1 VNGERG
7 TGQGVPR
14 IGCVPYLNARP
25 LLEGLTYPVKELV
38 PSALIEDFKAGDLD
52 VALLSSI
59 DVISQSD
66 PSVVDGVAIGSRGE
80 VHSVVLAYT
89 GELYSIQE
97 VCLDPSSRTS
107 NALLQILLSE
117 FYGISPKYVRL
128 KDRKL
133 KSMGGDVP
141 TLLIGDPAISCRKR
155 TSKNIHFLDL
165 GGEWY
170 RHTGLPFVFAMWSLA
185 KENTNKKELSALL
198 RSAKDSGLRNLSVIA
213 SQTPDPDFARH
224 YLSEWIR
231 YDLGD
236 EEKRGLNLFTK
247 LLIKEG
253 LISCKINEIEYF

>member
-1 VNGERG
+1 MNGERG

-38 PSALIEDFKAGDLD
+38 PSALIEDFKGGDLD

-128 KDRKL
+128 KDSKL
-133 KSMGGDVP
+133 KSMGEDVP

>member
-1 VNGERG
+1 MNGERG

-107 NALLQILLSE
+107 NALLQIILSE

-128 KDRKL
+128 KDGKL
-133 KSMGGDVP
+133 KSIEDAVP
-141 TLLIGDPAISCRKR
+141 ALLIGDPAISCRKR

-170 RHTGLPFVFAMWSLA
+170 RNTGLPFIFAMWSLA

-198 RSAKDSGLRNLSVIA
+198 RSARDSGLRNLSVIA

-253 LISCKINEIEYF
+253 LVSCKINEIKYF

>member
-1 VNGERG
+1 M
-7 TGQGVPR
+7 GQGVPR

-38 PSALIEDFKAGDLD
+38 PSALIEDFKAGGLD

-89 GELYSIQE
+89 GELCSIQK

-117 FYGISPKYVRL
+117 FYGIHPEYVRL
-128 KDRKL
+128 IDS
-133 KSMGGDVP
+133 KSKSTDDGVS

-155 TSKNIHFLDL
+155 TSKNIRFLDL

-185 KENTNKKELSALL
+185 KENTNKKELSTLL
-198 RSAKDSGLRNLSVIA
+198 RSAKDSGLRNLSGIA
-213 SQTPDPDFARH
+213 SRTPDPDFARH

-247 LLIKEG
+247 LLTKKCI
-253 LISCKINEIEYF
+253 ISCEINEIEYF

>member
-1 VNGERG
+1 MNGERG

-128 KDRKL
+128 KDGKL
-133 KSMGGDVP
+133 KSIGEDVP
-141 TLLIGDPAISCRKR
+141 ALLIGDPAISCRKR

>member
-107 NALLQILLSE
+107 NALLQIILSE

-128 KDRKL
+128 KDGKS
-133 KSMGGDVP
+133 KSMEEGVP

>member
-1 VNGERG
+1 MNGERG

-133 KSMGGDVP
+133 KSMGEDVP

>member
-38 PSALIEDFKAGDLD
+38 PSALIEDFKAGGLD

-133 KSMGGDVP
+133 KSMGEDVP

-198 RSAKDSGLRNLSVIA
+198 RSAKDLGMRNLSVIA

-247 LLIKEG
+247 LLTKKCI
-253 LISCKINEIEYF
+253 ISCEINEIEYF